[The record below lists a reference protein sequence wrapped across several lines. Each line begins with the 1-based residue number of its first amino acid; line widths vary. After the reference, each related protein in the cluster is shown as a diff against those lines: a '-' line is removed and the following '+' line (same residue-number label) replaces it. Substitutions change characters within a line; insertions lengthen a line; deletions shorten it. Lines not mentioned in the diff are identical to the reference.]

1 MTCRLL
7 SRTEAALAAAVS
19 VVAVSLS
26 VPPLRSLIEQSM
38 VWHMVVQ
45 MPMLVAGGWLSMRI
59 LSGKLILRTLDVWNR
74 YGLTGFVG
82 AQAIAAYWMLPVAID
97 RAVVLPP
104 IGCAQG
110 AHLVRLRGDAR
121 AFLRARPP
129 AVIQLFFV
137 GYSVSMLAWLGIY
150 ISTTDLRLCNAYS
163 LESQTAAGRAIAML
177 GITLGCIWLVEPFAG
192 PTYLAAASHLP
203 QSGPRPPGAR
213 AKQCPLEAPSA
224 L

>member
-26 VPPLRSLIEQSM
+26 VPPLRGLIEQSM
-38 VWHMVVQ
+38 VWHIVVQ

-97 RAVVLPP
+97 RAVVLPQSDVLKVLTLFA
-104 IGCAQG
+104 CG
-110 AHLVRLRGDAR
+110 AMLGHSFER
-121 AFLRARPP
+121 AP

-163 LESQTAAGRAIAML
+163 LESRTAAGRAIAML

-192 PTYLAAASHLP
+192 PTYLAEASRLP